1 MKLLID
7 ENNVVIAWQIVGNG
21 WSDTENTT
29 VEVDDIPEEV
39 KENPIKYCYI
49 KGEFVENLNYKP
61 PEQPIGETDNTILDL
76 AEMAIDHEM
85 RLSMLEL
92 GLTE

>member
-1 MKLLID
+1 MKKLSFKTSSAGEINEYAKVGRIVDGYYLDVPD
-7 ENNVVIAWQIVGNG
+7 EVYE
-21 WSDTENTT
+21 TPEKYYY
-29 VEVDDIPEEV
+29 VDGEFI
-39 KENPIKYCYI
+39 ENP
-49 KGEFVENLNYKP
+49 NYKP
-61 PEQPIGETDNTILDL
+61 PEKLIDETNNTILDL